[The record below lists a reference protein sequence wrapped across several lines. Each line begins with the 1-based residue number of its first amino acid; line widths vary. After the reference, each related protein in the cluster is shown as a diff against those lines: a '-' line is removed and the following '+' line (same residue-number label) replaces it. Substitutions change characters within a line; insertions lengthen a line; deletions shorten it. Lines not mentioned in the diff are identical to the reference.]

1 MTNPSPFIRSKHSY
15 TCTLEEHDN
24 ILSCSSKVHVYECLK
39 RIQGLGLAGLGLH
52 TRARVTDLGLGY
64 GYTQNDKVAFIRF
77 ISYLQRNICRVLLR
91 YMYMNV

>member
-1 MTNPSPFIRSKHSY
+1 MNVLNK
-15 TCTLEEHDN
+15 
-24 ILSCSSKVHVYECLK
+24 
-39 RIQGLGLAGLGLH
+39 QGLGLAGLGLH
-52 TRARVTDLGLGY
+52 TRVRVTDLVLGY